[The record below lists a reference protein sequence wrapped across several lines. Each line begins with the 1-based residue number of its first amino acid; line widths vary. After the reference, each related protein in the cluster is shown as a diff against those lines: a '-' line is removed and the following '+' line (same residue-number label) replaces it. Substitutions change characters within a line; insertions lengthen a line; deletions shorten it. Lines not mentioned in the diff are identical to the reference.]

1 MLLELSVS
9 FKRKIGIVYIS
20 HRMSE
25 LFEIGDRCTVM
36 RDGEYIGT
44 VRLSETTE
52 DQLTKMMV
60 GRTVSFEKD
69 CQ

>member
-1 MLLELSVS
+1 
-9 FKRKIGIVYIS
+9 
-20 HRMSE
+20 MSE

-60 GRTVSFEKD
+60 DTVALKRLPMK
-69 CQ
+69 QLT